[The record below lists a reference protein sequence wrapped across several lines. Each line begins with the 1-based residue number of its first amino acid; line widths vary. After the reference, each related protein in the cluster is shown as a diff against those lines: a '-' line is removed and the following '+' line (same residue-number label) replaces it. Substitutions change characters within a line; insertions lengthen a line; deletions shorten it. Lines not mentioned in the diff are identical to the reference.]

1 MFNHVNRK
9 DWVYCQK
16 TADTKSYNIFNSI
29 YTTVFGSDTE
39 STIVSHD
46 LLLVNLLKLLHKVVS
61 ASSVDDGAAI
71 AQNVLQDAETM
82 NLLMNALMNC
92 KSSSFALLLASDTKA
107 DFKLPFEDHMTV
119 SGAFFQFMLQISKKV
134 SRSAELIK
142 AINHF
147 LANRMSFNVSS
158 FKSFISESFLW
169 YILFV
174 LDNQENV
181 LEFTRQ
187 NGIEMLCNN
196 IVDGQRYLL
205 NMQPGMISMI
215 MQFLTKSP
223 MSNAMLGGSGSSG
236 GGSSALGGPNGT
248 KKPLPAIPS
257 TASGSSLAG
266 SGLKGTDGLINFAP
280 FCSISSDTSRVQQ
293 TDVLI
298 QVPIASHRR
307 ARTAAWNYL
316 FYQNQSYVD
325 LTITFPTAVLVKEVQ
340 LLPHFPSLASCPYA
354 VAVELTRDSGL
365 PPMPM
370 SQPMSTVGLTCIKL
384 TFAEAEIATSMVLR
398 LYRPRDSSTI
408 GLTQISIFGTTTFS
422 EVNKVSAYMDQQ
434 EEEEN
439 LMKWNLGWLKILE
452 GCFTVTSCD
461 GADDASAAVI
471 RAAANYPQFLET
483 CCSMLN
489 TAQSSQQAL
498 QYVETVLL
506 KMGLYSREVGLRLIE
521 NLLKD
526 SIPQRE

>member
-1 MFNHVNRK
+1 
-9 DWVYCQK
+9 
-16 TADTKSYNIFNSI
+16 
-29 YTTVFGSDTE
+29 
-39 STIVSHD
+39 
-46 LLLVNLLKLLHKVVS
+46 
-61 ASSVDDGAAI
+61 
-71 AQNVLQDAETM
+71 
-82 NLLMNALMNC
+82 
-92 KSSSFALLLASDTKA
+92 
-107 DFKLPFEDHMTV
+107 
-119 SGAFFQFMLQISKKV
+119 
-134 SRSAELIK
+134 
-142 AINHF
+142 
-147 LANRMSFNVSS
+147 MSFNVSS

-169 YILFV
+169 YILYI
-174 LDNQENV
+174 LNNTENV

-196 IVDGQRYLL
+196 IVDGQRHLL

-223 MSNAMLGGSGSSG
+223 MATAMQNAANGNGGVGTS
-236 GGSSALGGPNGT
+236 GT
-248 KKPLPAIPS
+248 KKPVPLIPS
-257 TASGSSLAG
+257 TTGSSLSANAG
-266 SGLKGTDGLINFAP
+266 MKSTDGLINFAP
-280 FCSISSDTSRVQQ
+280 FCTISSDTSRLQQ

-340 LLPHFPSLASCPYA
+340 LLPHFPSLASCPFA

-408 GLTQISIFGTTTFS
+408 GLTQISIYGTTTFGD
-422 EVNKVSAYMDQQ
+422 VNKMNAFQEQQ
-434 EEEEN
+434 EDEEN
-439 LMKWNLGWLKILE
+439 LMKWNSAWLKILE
-452 GCFTVTSCD
+452 GCFTV
-461 GADDASAAVI
+461 ASVDPENDVSSAVI

-483 CCSMLN
+483 CCAMLN
-489 TAQSSQQAL
+489 TTQSSPTVV

-506 KMGLYSREVGLRLIE
+506 KMGLYSREVGLQLIG
-521 NLLKD
+521 NLLKE
-526 SIPQRE
+526 SIPQRK

>member
-1 MFNHVNRK
+1 
-9 DWVYCQK
+9 
-16 TADTKSYNIFNSI
+16 
-29 YTTVFGSDTE
+29 
-39 STIVSHD
+39 
-46 LLLVNLLKLLHKVVS
+46 
-61 ASSVDDGAAI
+61 
-71 AQNVLQDAETM
+71 
-82 NLLMNALMNC
+82 MNAPINL
-92 KSSSFALLLASDTKA
+92 SRAITSFL
-107 DFKLPFEDHMTV
+107 TV
-119 SGAFFQFMLQISKKV
+119 PSG
-134 SRSAELIK
+134 
-142 AINHF
+142 
-147 LANRMSFNVSS
+147 MSFGVSS

-174 LDNQENV
+174 LNTAENV

-187 NGIEMLCNN
+187 SGIEMLCSN

-205 NMQPGMISMI
+205 NMQPGMISMM

-223 MSNAMLGGSGSSG
+223 ISNAMMFAGLGGVGATSSVGASG
-236 GGSSALGGPNGT
+236 A
-248 KKPLPAIPS
+248 KKPLPVIPCSSVTS
-257 TASGSSLAG
+257 TLASASAN
-266 SGLKGTDGLINFAP
+266 GLKGTDGLINFAP
-280 FCSISSDTSRVQQ
+280 FCTISSDTSRVQQ

-365 PPMPM
+365 APMPM

-422 EVNKVSAYMDQQ
+422 DVTEQQ
-434 EEEEN
+434 PDEEEN
-439 LMKWNLGWLKILE
+439 LMKWNLAWLKILE
-452 GCFTVTSCD
+452 GCFTV
-461 GADDASAAVI
+461 ASGNAENDVSAEVI
-471 RAAANYPQFLET
+471 RAAATHPQFLET

-489 TAQSSQQAL
+489 TTQLSSSAM

-506 KMGLYSREVGLRLIE
+506 KMGLHNREVGLKLIE

-526 SIPQRE
+526 SVPQREYRLK

>member
-1 MFNHVNRK
+1 
-9 DWVYCQK
+9 
-16 TADTKSYNIFNSI
+16 
-29 YTTVFGSDTE
+29 
-39 STIVSHD
+39 
-46 LLLVNLLKLLHKVVS
+46 
-61 ASSVDDGAAI
+61 
-71 AQNVLQDAETM
+71 
-82 NLLMNALMNC
+82 
-92 KSSSFALLLASDTKA
+92 
-107 DFKLPFEDHMTV
+107 
-119 SGAFFQFMLQISKKV
+119 
-134 SRSAELIK
+134 
-142 AINHF
+142 
-147 LANRMSFNVSS
+147 MSFNVSS

-169 YILFV
+169 YILYI
-174 LDNQENV
+174 LNTPENV

-223 MSNAMLGGSGSSG
+223 MASAMQSAAGGGAGGS
-236 GGSSALGGPNGT
+236 GT
-248 KKPLPAIPS
+248 KKPVPLIPS
-257 TASGSSLAG
+257 TVVGASL
-266 SGLKGTDGLINFAP
+266 SGATGMKSTDGLINFAP
-280 FCSISSDTSRVQQ
+280 FCTISSDTSRLQQ

-340 LLPHFPSLASCPYA
+340 LLPHFPSLASCPFA

-408 GLTQISIFGTTTFS
+408 GLTQISIYGTTTFGD
-422 EVNKVSAYMDQQ
+422 VNKMNVEQRE

-439 LMKWNLGWLKILE
+439 LTKWNMAWLKILE
-452 GCFTVTSCD
+452 GCFNVACGDPENDVSP
-461 GADDASAAVI
+461 AVI
-471 RAAANYPQFLET
+471 RAASNYPQFLET
-483 CCSMLN
+483 CCAMLN
-489 TAQSSQQAL
+489 TNQSSPAAL

-506 KMGLYSREVGLRLIE
+506 KMGLYSKEVGLQLIG

-526 SIPQRE
+526 SIPQRKFG